1 MSHIKNN
8 EIKISEEEIVE
19 AIININ
25 KIARTH
31 KNRMKFTQR
40 LPISKGKE
48 ILILITKI
56 SGKNRFPI

>member
-1 MSHIKNN
+1 LVKLLSHIKNN

-31 KNRMKFTQR
+31 K
-40 LPISKGKE
+40 E
-48 ILILITKI
+48 
-56 SGKNRFPI
+56 